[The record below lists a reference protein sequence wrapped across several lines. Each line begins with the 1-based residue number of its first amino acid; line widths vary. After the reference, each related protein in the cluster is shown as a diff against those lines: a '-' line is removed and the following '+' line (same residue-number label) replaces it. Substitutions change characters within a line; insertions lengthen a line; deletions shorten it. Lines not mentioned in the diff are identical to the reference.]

1 MMDNGKIARLAFV
14 RDVGRK
20 AIVAGALIAL
30 ALLALLGFAKESGA
44 SPLAVEEWNL
54 VEITLT
60 AEDAYLNPYK
70 DVDVEA
76 TFTAP
81 DMTTMTMPGFWDGDS
96 TWKIRFAP
104 NQVGEWTYETSST
117 NPGDTGLDGQTGTI
131 DVTAYTGTLDSYE
144 HGWALQPSGND
155 RYITYTDGTPFYWL
169 GYTRWGIFK
178 GERYDDS
185 NDSRFDSQ
193 FKGITDRNVA
203 SGYNVVQTSP
213 FAQIPAGWC
222 FAGEA
227 CPWLDDTFTTMNL
240 DYWRDGDRKME
251 YLAQSGLIVSFNNP
265 GFSTGFYDAAELDNY
280 KRITRYILARYGA
293 YPVNWLSGTEV
304 LWTGEYTGNVAAKTI
319 FEQVVDYL
327 HQLDPYDRLNSNM
340 DFWTGSPYGTTYGF
354 FSGDWFNYVNNEI
367 GHGAPVNA
375 DPWANLYARSPGPI
389 VETEANF
396 EKIGD
401 NPDWYTRHAAW
412 QSQMGGSAG
421 FATSAQG
428 IWYPCWTNTDTH
440 PNCIYSGTEYAWN
453 EAIDF
458 VVTDKQLAYMKQF
471 MTALDWHTLEPD
483 SNAIVWT
490 GAPTGTDAYKPGHK
504 SNADR
509 SVVVAYLPRRTT
521 AYTGAVQQ
529 LIPGETYS
537 RQWFDPQSGVYA
549 NLSDM
554 QADIAGTVPVPE
566 PPTSDDWVL
575 LVRKV
580 ASEASPAGAPGMPA
594 LSDDNG
600 RDTGIRDGNYS
611 VTANMWWGNN
621 GTVYKLYEND
631 VLIDTRILADRSPQA
646 QSIATKIQG
655 RTDGSYRYYAELTN
669 ASGTARSPVHTVVVT
684 QAKPGEPMLLHNNW
698 DGDGSFELSMNL
710 WWGTN
715 GETYRLYENGVLVD
729 TQTLMARTP
738 GAQSAVT
745 AIAGRPPGVY
755 EYRCEL
761 GNGAGTT
768 ASRTIVVCV
777 TR

>member
-1 MMDNGKIARLAFV
+1 MMKNRNVTEFASRSVSAYRGIF
-14 RDVGRK
+14 
-20 AIVAGALIAL
+20 AGALFCL
-30 ALLALLGFAKESGA
+30 AVLAILGFAKESRA
-44 SPLAVEEWNL
+44 SQLAVEQWNM

-60 AEDAYLNPYK
+60 AEGTYRNPYK
-70 DVDVEA
+70 DVDIEA

-81 DMTTMTMPGFWDGDS
+81 DQTTMTMPGFWDGDS

-104 NQVGEWTYETSST
+104 NQVGEWTYVTSAT
-117 NPGDTGLDGQTGTI
+117 NAGDAGLHGKTGSF
-131 DVTAYTGTLDSYE
+131 DVTAYSGTLDIYK
-144 HGWALQPSGND
+144 HGWALKPSDNG
-155 RYITYTDGTPFYWL
+155 RYIAYADETPFYWL

-178 GERYDDS
+178 GERYDTS
-185 NDSRFDSQ
+185 NDPRFESQ

-222 FAGEA
+222 FPGEA
-227 CPWLDDTFTTMNL
+227 CPWLDDFFTAMNL
-240 DYWRDGDRKME
+240 DYWRDADRKMD
-251 YLAQSGLIVSFNNP
+251 YLAESGLIVSFNNP

-304 LWTGEYTGNVAAKTI
+304 IWTGEYTGNVAAKAI
-319 FEQVVDYL
+319 FEQVVTYL

-340 DFWTGSPYGTTYGF
+340 DFWTGSPYGTTYDF
-354 FSGDWFNYVNNEI
+354 FSDEWFNYVNNEI
-367 GHGAPVNA
+367 GHGVPVNA
-375 DPWANLYARSPGPI
+375 DAWGNLYARAPGPI

-458 VVTDKQLAYMKQF
+458 IVTDKQLLYMKQF
-471 MTALDWHTLEPD
+471 MTALDWTALEPD
-483 SNAIVWT
+483 PGAIAWN
-490 GAPTGTDAYKPGHK
+490 GAPTGTNAYKPGHK
-504 SNADR
+504 SNADH
-509 SVVVAYLPRRTT
+509 SLIVAYLPRRTA
-521 AYTGAVQQ
+521 AYTGAIQQ
-529 LIPGETYS
+529 LVPGETYS
-537 RQWFDPQSGVYA
+537 RQWFDPQIGVYTS
-549 NLSDM
+549 LPDM
-554 QADIAGTVPVPE
+554 QADAEGTVPVPE

-580 ASEASPAGAPGMPA
+580 AADAAAHGAPGMPV

-600 RDTGIRDGNYS
+600 HDTGIKDGAYNI
-611 VTANMWWGNN
+611 TMNMWWGNN

-631 VLIDTRILADRSPQA
+631 VLIETRILAGHSPQL
-646 QSIATKIQG
+646 QSVTTAIGG
-655 RTDGSYRYYAELTN
+655 RNNGTYRYYAELTN
-669 ASGTARSPVHTVVVT
+669 AYGTTRSRTHTVVVT
-684 QAKPGEPMLLHNNW
+684 QAAPAEPILSHNNW
-698 DGDGSFELSMNL
+698 DGDGNFEVKMNI

-715 GETYRLYENGVLVD
+715 GSTYRLYENGVLID
-729 TQTLMARTP
+729 EQTLAVRTP
-738 GAQSAVT
+738 EAQSAIT
-745 AIAGRPPGVY
+745 AVAGRPVGVY

-761 GNGAGTT
+761 VNDAGATS
-768 ASRTIVVCV
+768 SRTITV
-777 TR
+777 TVSR